1 MQSKLLAVVLF
12 VLTTTSAARA
22 QYDGGDLEYPV
33 PTTFRYGGFW
43 ARDLG
48 GRDRERVERC
58 WARVEYLLWW
68 EKDGPVPGPL
78 VTTGPVAPTTAAVGN
93 PGTTVLFGDDGL
105 DYMAH
110 TGGLFT
116 VGCWFDANA
125 TVGLEIS
132 GLLVE
137 THTIHS
143 GLDSDLA
150 GNPVIA
156 RPFFNVLTGAEDA
169 QILTAPN
176 AFFGTNDG
184 FSDSLFGGIDVFS
197 DSRFWGGEANLLA
210 DLGRGE
216 RGRLE
221 LIGGFRYFGL
231 DESLRI
237 SQSTT
242 VISAVLPNPVP
253 AQFPGFLGDPV
264 PPINIQSVLDRV
276 DTRNE
281 FYGGQLGL
289 RGMLRAGRFS
299 TEATGK
305 LGLGATCQ
313 EVQLRGE
320 TELTGPA
327 GRIGIVPEGLY
338 VVGANNGTASRTR
351 LSVISEVG
359 LRCGVELT
367 EGLTVHVGGML
378 LFWSDIARPG
388 EQFNR
393 NLNPQLVPSNV
404 AFGTVTGPAEP
415 ARRFES
421 SNFWAGGMNLGVT
434 LRY

>member
-1 MQSKLLAVVLF
+1 VKSKFLTAILLCLAGLR
-12 VLTTTSAARA
+12 TARA
-22 QYDGGDLEYPV
+22 QYDGGNLEYPV
-33 PTTFRYGGFW
+33 PTTFRYGGLW

-48 GRDRERVERC
+48 TTDDRRADRC

-78 VTTGPVAPTTAAVGN
+78 VTTGLVSDRTGVVGTAGVS
-93 PGTTVLFGDDGL
+93 VLFGEDEL
-105 DYMAH
+105 DYRAH
-110 TGGLFT
+110 TGGLFAL
-116 VGCWFDANA
+116 GLWFDDNA
-125 TVGLEIS
+125 TVGCEIT

-137 THTIHS
+137 THTIHFEIN
-143 GLDSDLA
+143 SDLA

-156 RPFFNVLTGAEDA
+156 RPFFNVLTGVEDA
-169 QILTAPN
+169 QVITAPN
-176 AFFGTNDG
+176 AFFGGVDVVQ
-184 FSDSLFGGIDVFS
+184 DALFGGIDVFS

-210 DLGRGE
+210 NLGRDG
-216 RGRLE
+216 RGSVE

-242 VISAVLPNPVP
+242 AVYAALPDPLP
-253 AQFPGFLGDPV
+253 AQFPGFLGGPV
-264 PPINIQSVLDRV
+264 PPINILSIEDRV

-281 FYGGQLGL
+281 FYGGQIGL
-289 RGMLRAGRFS
+289 RGTLRSGRLS

-313 EVQLRGE
+313 EVKLRGE

-327 GRIGIVPEGLY
+327 GRVGFVPEGLY
-338 VVGANNGTASRTR
+338 TVGANSGKDSRTR
-351 LSVISEVG
+351 ISVISEVG
-359 LRCGVELT
+359 LRCGFELT
-367 EGLTVHVGGML
+367 DGLTLHVGGML
-378 LFWSDIARPG
+378 LYWGNIARPG
-388 EQFNR
+388 DQLNR
-393 NLNPQLVPSNV
+393 NLNPQLVPSNL

-421 SNFWAGGMNLGVT
+421 TSYWAGGLNLGVT